1 MSGPLERLRILD
13 FSTLLPGPVAT
24 MILGDLGADVLRIES
39 PHRPDLVRV
48 MPPYRAG
55 ISVVHASI
63 NRNKKSLTL
72 DLKHPASRG
81 IIERFLNDYDI
92 VIEQFRPGVMKRLG
106 LDYEQL
112 RTTRPDLIYV
122 SITGYGQT
130 SAYANKAGHDLNFM
144 ALSGALL
151 ANGRRDQGPM
161 PYGIQVAD
169 LAGGAYHAVMGLL
182 AAVIHRHHT
191 GEGQYIDLSMTDAA
205 FSMQALSNPAV
216 LEGEAAPGLETGILN
231 GGGFYDCYACSD
243 GHYLAV
249 APLEPHFFVE
259 FADVINRKD
268 LVPFLAVTDPVQV
281 SWLKQQIR
289 EELLKHPR
297 SYWLELFRNKDC
309 CVEPVLDAR
318 QAMDHPA
325 LRDREMIVDVPLPG
339 TDEILTQVAS
349 PLHFSKT
356 PASYVRAG
364 SEPGFDSDQVLR
376 QAGWS
381 ADEIAQFRTSGVL
394 N

>member
-1 MSGPLERLRILD
+1 MTGPLSRLRVLD

-39 PHRPDLVRV
+39 PNRPDLVRV

-63 NRNKKSLTL
+63 NRNKKSLAL
-72 DLKHPASRG
+72 DLKHPAARS

-112 RTTRPDLIYV
+112 RAIRPDLIYV

-130 SAYANKAGHDLNFM
+130 SSYAHKAGHDLNFM
-144 ALSGALL
+144 ALSGALH
-151 ANGRRDQGPM
+151 ANGRKEQGPM
-161 PYGIQVAD
+161 PYGLQVAD

-182 AAVIHRHHT
+182 AAVIHRQYS
-191 GEGQYIDLSMTDAA
+191 GEGQYLDLSMTDAA
-205 FSMQALSNPAV
+205 FSMQVLSNPAV
-216 LEGEAAPGLETGILN
+216 LEGDAAPGLETGILN

-243 GHYLAV
+243 GLYLAV
-249 APLEPHFFVE
+249 APLEPNFFSS
-259 FADVINRKD
+259 FAEVINRKD
-268 LVPFLAVTDPVQV
+268 LLAFLAVTDPVQV

-289 EELLKHPR
+289 DELLKNPR
-297 SYWLELFRNKDC
+297 SYWLELLQNLDC

-325 LRDREMIVDVPLPG
+325 LRDREMIVEVPQPG
-339 TDEILTQVAS
+339 TGEILTQVAS

-356 PASYVRAG
+356 PASYERAG
-364 SEPGFDSDQVLR
+364 AELGIDRDAVLQ

-381 ADEIAQFRTSGVL
+381 LEEISQFRSSGVL
-394 N
+394 Y